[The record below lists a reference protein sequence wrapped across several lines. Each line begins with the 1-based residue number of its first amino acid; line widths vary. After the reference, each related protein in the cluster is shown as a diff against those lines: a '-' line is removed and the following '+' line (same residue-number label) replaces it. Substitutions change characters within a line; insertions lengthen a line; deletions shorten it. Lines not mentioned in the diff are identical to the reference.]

1 MFKKRPLLKTITR
14 HIGTQVLMTLGVATV
29 VATFVLMLGTLTKL
43 FDLISDGFPIL
54 VLLQFV
60 GYQLPELLGFT
71 LPIGV
76 LVACLMVFSR
86 MSADFEIIA
95 LRASG
100 VSLYQIIAPLII
112 LSIAVSIL
120 CSVLQFQL
128 APNMTRHGN
137 WAAQEEGV
145 KDPMIFIKEG
155 EYVEMS
161 KGVLIYASG
170 KSGNSMEDVDIS
182 MFDDGVLIKVVR
194 AASGTIDFDSDRH
207 EIVITLFSAT
217 IEDHDDDTGDQIR
230 ITTASEY
237 KLEPIGFGD
246 SLAQK
251 PLRRRYNEMTLKQLY
266 AYINLFSERGENTMP
281 LFVEINMRAAMAF
294 APFSF
299 VILGIAL
306 GLTFHRSETSM
317 SLIMAVVV
325 ASAYFCIMI
334 FLDTMGD
341 HEKYRPDMLV
351 WLPNFICQGVGFYIL
366 WRKR

>member
-1 MFKKRPLLKTITR
+1 M
-14 HIGTQVLMTLGVATV
+14 
-29 VATFVLMLGTLTKL
+29 
-43 FDLISDGFPIL
+43 
-54 VLLQFV
+54 QFV

-100 VSLYQIIAPLII
+100 VSLYQIIAPLIL
-112 LSIAVSIL
+112 LSVVVSIL
-120 CSVLQFQL
+120 CSILQFQL
-128 APNMTRHGN
+128 APNMTRKGN
-137 WAAQEEGV
+137 WAAREEGV

-155 EYVEMS
+155 EYVEIS
-161 KGVLIYASG
+161 TGVLIYVSS
-170 KSGNSMEDVDIS
+170 KSGNQMEDVDIS
-182 MFDDGVLIKVVR
+182 MFDEGVLTKVVR
-194 AASGTIDFDSDRH
+194 AESGTIDYISDRH
-207 EIVITLFSAT
+207 QLIIKLFNAT
-217 IEDHDDDTGDQIR
+217 IEDHDEETDQIR
-230 ITTASEY
+230 ITTAKEY
-237 KLEPIGFGD
+237 QLEPISFGD

-306 GLTFHRSETSM
+306 GLTFHRNETSM
-317 SLIMAVVV
+317 SLIMAVIV
-325 ASAYFCIMI
+325 ASAYFCMMI
-334 FLDTMGD
+334 FLDTMGQ

-351 WLPNFICQGVGFYIL
+351 WLPNLVCQGVGLWLL
-366 WRKR
+366 WRRR